1 MNMKKLVG
9 VVGMLMSSLFL
20 SAKAEIIPGTKLSIN
35 FESANIVGSGRHLNM
50 QRVPVINIDTGNIT
64 LYDAS
69 FKFTF
74 LPEEGLIFEQITSAS
89 VSPPTSIANITPGI
103 YSADASACYILE
115 GPTAVNSSR
124 SIYTIRGYQGE
135 APCTRPINFFTAQII
150 SGTASGH
157 PDIGTR
163 DIVPNL
169 TDTYVYGFVASS
181 ASNCCGHIT
190 VNFNSNELIGVRQ
203 SGNQLI
209 IGLFSEEGNDF
220 VDPRETAILTK
231 IVTTQPD

>member
-1 MNMKKLVG
+1 MNVNKIVWSTG
-9 VVGMLMSSLFL
+9 IMLCAVFMSVE
-20 SAKAEIIPGTKLSIN
+20 AEIIPGTNLSVN

-50 QRVPVINIDTGNIT
+50 QRVPVIDINTGNMT

-74 LPEEGLIFEQITSAS
+74 LPNEGLVFEQITSAS
-89 VSPPTSIANITPGI
+89 VSPPTSITNITPGI

-115 GPTAVNSSR
+115 GPTMINSSR

-135 APCTRPINFFTAQII
+135 APCTRPINFFTAQIV
-150 SGTASGH
+150 SGAVSGH
-157 PDIGTR
+157 PDIGNR

-169 TDTYVYGFVASS
+169 KDSYVYGYVASE

-190 VNFNSNELIGVRQ
+190 QDFDTNELIGIRQ
-203 SGNQLI
+203 SGDQLI
-209 IGLFSEEGNDF
+209 IGLFSDNGADF
-220 VDPRETAILTK
+220 IDPVKTAILTR
-231 IVTTQPD
+231 VLNE